1 MDELISELRSTQ
13 AKEERQI
20 GSTVNTNDLPI
31 SNATSK
37 GLSNEVPPDPFV
49 QENLE
54 ETPDSEEDT
63 KDDCHELTSS
73 QVPISFHIMKLDFD
87 ALAQVKKENQVEIG
101 IDKIK
106 CCKKYKI
113 ENVFAGIIKKLSVFG
128 ADTACLELVDESG
141 SICGSCPLAVVDE
154 FGLKVGT
161 IVLLSKCSLWKING
175 NHLNIVGANIRKVI

>member
-13 AKEERQI
+13 AKEERQVV
-20 GSTVNTNDLPI
+20 STVNTSDLHI
-31 SNATSK
+31 GNATSK
-37 GLSNEVPPDPFV
+37 GLSNEAPPDPFD
-49 QENLE
+49 QEDLE
-54 ETPDSEEDT
+54 ETQDSEEDI

-73 QVPISFHIMKLDFD
+73 QIPISLHIMKLDFD
-87 ALAQVKKENQVEIG
+87 VLAQVKKESQAEIG

-106 CCKKYKI
+106 SSKKYKI

-141 SICGSCPLAVVDE
+141 SICGSCPLTVVDE

-161 IVLLSKCSLWKING
+161 ILLLSECSLWKING
-175 NHLNIVGANIRKVI
+175 SHLNIVGANIRKVI